1 MDLRKKIEYKG
12 VEYQELNMDLE
23 SLTGTDMIKANAKL
37 RKAGVDIDD
46 LMPVLNMEYQVLLA
60 AKAANVPKE
69 VIEKMDARDFL
80 EITMEVQSFLLDTAS
95 KKKQKEESEKQ

>member
-1 MDLRKKIEYKG
+1 MEIKLRKKVEHKN
-12 VEYQELNMDLE
+12 VEYTELNIDLE

-37 RKAGVDIDD
+37 RKAGVNIDD

-69 VIEKMDARDFL
+69 VIEQADARDFL
-80 EITMEVQSFLLDTAS
+80 TITMEVQSFLLDTAS
-95 KKKQKEESEKQ
+95 KEKQKKA

>member
-1 MDLRKKIEYKG
+1 MDLRKKVEYKG